1 VDARPPPPPED
12 SFVGVSSD
20 SGGANVDQV
29 ESPPPASE
37 KVQGKRPAVDEPAQK
52 KRKIA
57 PTAPI
62 KPGGI
67 SLGGDQATRTRRA
80 AVIEWSDDDEDPVD
94 ILPSVQTSSRNT
106 RMEEQSGGA
115 KKVPE
120 QQTTENPAE
129 RATVVPEQHTEAN
142 LERRAEENPE
152 QQAEQRP
159 NLEETR
165 PLPPSTRINP
175 TVVPRG
181 SSGHR

>member
-1 VDARPPPPPED
+1 MA
-12 SFVGVSSD
+12 
-20 SGGANVDQV
+20 
-29 ESPPPASE
+29 
-37 KVQGKRPAVDEPAQK
+37 
-52 KRKIA
+52 
-57 PTAPI
+57 TAPL

-94 ILPSVQTSSRNT
+94 ILPSVQASSRNT
-106 RMEEQSGGA
+106 RVEEQSGGA
-115 KKVPE
+115 EKVPE

-142 LERRAEENPE
+142 LERRARENPE

-165 PLPPSTRINP
+165 PLPPSMRIDP
-175 TVVPRG
+175 TVVPGG
-181 SSGHR
+181 SSGHRRFKKVHRQTKR